1 MSIEVFI
8 KRDLGAF
15 KLNIAFQS
23 HSRRIGIL
31 GASGCGKSLTL
42 KSIAGIEKPDEGRI
56 LIQGREVFNSS
67 RRLNVKPQL
76 RNVGYLFQNYAL
88 FPTMTVEQ
96 NIAAGLTGKKMQK
109 VQRVGEMIERFR
121 LNGLE
126 KRLPSELSG
135 GQQQRVA
142 LARILAYEP
151 EVLLLDEPFSAL
163 DAYLKDRMQ
172 REFMDLLRSYPGIVI
187 LVSHNRDEVYR
198 MSEELIVLDA
208 GKIAGQGSTK
218 QIFAAP
224 GNVTAARL
232 TGCKNITEVC
242 RTDAGIYSEEWK
254 MELPVFVDSESG
266 IQAIGIRAHQFSM
279 NKTGVDAPLVFP
291 VLEPVVTEDLFEY
304 NVSFK
309 TSTEASGRVDW
320 KVSKDIWKYGR
331 DALPGRLY
339 LNAADVLLLKKD

>member
-8 KRDLGAF
+8 KKDLGSF

-56 LIQGREVFNSS
+56 FIRGREVFNSS
-67 RRLNVKPQL
+67 KRLNIKPQL

-96 NIAAGLTGKKMQK
+96 NIAAGLTGKKAQK
-109 VQRVGEMIERFR
+109 MRRVGEMIERFR
-121 LNGLE
+121 LEGLE

-163 DAYLKDRMQ
+163 DAYLKDQMQ
-172 REFMDLLRSYPGIVI
+172 RELMEMLQSYPGIVI
-187 LVSHNRDEVYR
+187 LVSHSRDEVYR
-198 MSEELIVLDA
+198 MSEELLILDA
-208 GKIAGQGSTK
+208 GKIVGQGPAK

-224 GNVTAARL
+224 GNVAAARL
-232 TGCKNITEVC
+232 TGCKNITEV
-242 RTDAGIYSEEWK
+242 RRRDGGFYSEEWQ
-254 MELPVFVDSESG
+254 MEFPVFAEPESG
-266 IQAIGIRAHQFSM
+266 IGAIGIHSHQFTL
-279 NKTGVDAPLVFP
+279 KKAEPDKLLVFP
-291 VLEPVVTEDLFEY
+291 VFEPVVTEDLFEY
-304 NVSFK
+304 NISFK
-309 TSTEASGRVDW
+309 TSKAASGRIDW
-320 KVSKDIWKYGR
+320 KVSKDIWKYGQ
-331 DALPGRLY
+331 DAMPEFLY
-339 LNAADVLLLKKD
+339 LKLSDVLLLKKV